1 MAQTY
6 RQQRLTK
13 PTHCQA
19 VPAAPG
25 LAFPSLPAHTI
36 PTRDNLPED
45 LHEILPEHLQ
55 VLGGHSL
62 GSLMP
67 NMVKSLSD
75 SGLLTDKSTYPRN
88 LQLLGPGKS
97 ATHSPSIALIRRN
110 ALYAESASFALPVCK

>member
-1 MAQTY
+1 M
-6 RQQRLTK
+6 
-13 PTHCQA
+13 
-19 VPAAPG
+19 PAAPG
-25 LAFPSLPAHTI
+25 LAFPSLPAHMI

-55 VLGGHSL
+55 ALGGHSL

-75 SGLLTDKSTYPRN
+75 SGLLTGKSTYPRN
-88 LQLLGPGKS
+88 HQLLGPGKS

-110 ALYAESASFALPVCK
+110 ALTLSLLVLPCLFVNEVCSLRYLKKS